1 MINGKDQEIITINKT
16 GNSILNNAKYSA
28 DNTDE
33 WYTTYETI
41 AEELSHYKNQ
51 FIDKV
56 VLCNCDDPFESNFC
70 YYFLRH
76 FNQLKLKKLIC
87 TSYSGSKIDQLVN
100 GQLTLDLLDA
110 DGNPVINNKH
120 GYVLTITQIPGEHE
134 EEVPDNVIKNVLQ
147 KKNVVRKLSGNGDF
161 RSQECIE
168 YLKEC
173 DICCTNPPF
182 SLFSEL
188 FSLLVK
194 YDKKYLLIGN
204 QNAITY
210 KEIFPYIKENK
221 AWVGYRFGDMAFR
234 VPQDTMPRKTR
245 YWVDEYGQK
254 WRSLGNAMWLTNL
267 DTERR
272 HQELT
277 LTQCYQVKVWA
288 VEYQPIGFAVLH
300 KQEAL
305 DYFAEK
311 HRLYIE
317 VEQHKKVHDV
327 THRYYWEMTSRKR
340 KKPSHPGE
348 NDPFIPEEIR
358 GNHYDS
364 WKEIANDL
372 GYNKES

>member
-188 FSLLVK
+188 FSLRLWEILI
-194 YDKKYLLIGN
+194 LLYGDCTSTFMVGSTV
-204 QNAITY
+204 ALAG
-210 KEIFPYIKENK
+210 IFLTGFPPFPDVLCINK
-221 AWVGYRFGDMAFR
+221 
-234 VPQDTMPRKTR
+234 
-245 YWVDEYGQK
+245 
-254 WRSLGNAMWLTNL
+254 L
-267 DTERR
+267 
-272 HQELT
+272 
-277 LTQCYQVKVWA
+277 C
-288 VEYQPIGFAVLH
+288 
-300 KQEAL
+300 
-305 DYFAEK
+305 
-311 HRLYIE
+311 
-317 VEQHKKVHDV
+317 
-327 THRYYWEMTSRKR
+327 
-340 KKPSHPGE
+340 
-348 NDPFIPEEIR
+348 FI
-358 GNHYDS
+358 
-364 WKEIANDL
+364 
-372 GYNKES
+372 

>member
-41 AEELSHYKNQ
+41 AEELSHKNQ

>member
-147 KKNVVRKLSGNGDF
+147 KKNVVRKLSGNNFDGLINNTPQTPTVADF
-161 RSQECIE
+161 EQRAKAGEAISVTD
-168 YLKEC
+168 LAKA
-173 DICCTNPPF
+173 
-182 SLFSEL
+182 
-188 FSLLVK
+188 VK
-194 YDKKYLLIGN
+194 
-204 QNAITY
+204 
-210 KEIFPYIKENK
+210 
-221 AWVGYRFGDMAFR
+221 
-234 VPQDTMPRKTR
+234 
-245 YWVDEYGQK
+245 
-254 WRSLGNAMWLTNL
+254 
-267 DTERR
+267 
-272 HQELT
+272 
-277 LTQCYQVKVWA
+277 
-288 VEYQPIGFAVLH
+288 
-300 KQEAL
+300 
-305 DYFAEK
+305 AEK
-311 HRLYIE
+311 R
-317 VEQHKKVHDV
+317 EQPQ
-327 THRYYWEMTSRKR
+327 
-340 KKPSHPGE
+340 KKPSILKKLDEYKKQAAQQPK
-348 NDPFIPEEIR
+348 DKQ
-358 GNHYDS
+358 
-364 WKEIANDL
+364 KEHKKDL
-372 GYNKES
+372 EV